1 MKQGKPLITFVIVL
15 LAAAVACYLVH
26 YVWSAFQNGL
36 ATTYAYPYTL
46 NDSVEAEG
54 LIIRDELVLSGGTGI
69 VDVTRG
75 EGEQVGAG
83 QTVALVYR
91 DGQAQQAQQD
101 QQALRLEITQ
111 LRYAVEDS
119 GDVSSA
125 AQIDRQIFQEL
136 TSLRGASA
144 QNDYRALEEQVLAV
158 KAGVLRRE
166 YTYGGALTLDALKSR
181 LAELTAEYAALQT
194 QTRNAVTQITAPQA
208 GTFSAL
214 VDGYETLVNLD
225 TALSLTPRSLAG
237 LLDQV
242 PAGDAAA
249 AGKLVTSKTWNF
261 AALVSQEEGERLA
274 GVDAV
279 TLRFAGGFLQDIPA
293 QIRQVSPAE
302 DGQAVVLL
310 SANRGLEQTTL
321 LRRQTAELIFD
332 VQTGLRVPKS
342 AVRLQTEAENGEAL
356 EANVTGV
363 YAVVAGRAEF
373 KPVDILA
380 EGDSFYVVRPAQE
393 GSRALRSGDEIVAQ
407 GTGLYDGKL
416 LAEA

>member
-1 MKQGKPLITFVIVL
+1 M
-15 LAAAVACYLVH
+15 
-26 YVWSAFQNGL
+26 
-36 ATTYAYPYTL
+36 
-46 NDSVEAEG
+46 
-54 LIIRDELVLSGGTGI
+54 
-69 VDVTRG
+69 
-75 EGEQVGAG
+75 
-83 QTVALVYR
+83 
-91 DGQAQQAQQD
+91 
-101 QQALRLEITQ
+101 
-111 LRYAVEDS
+111 
-119 GDVSSA
+119 
-125 AQIDRQIFQEL
+125 
-136 TSLRGASA
+136 
-144 QNDYRALEEQVLAV
+144 LAV

-181 LAELTAEYAALQT
+181 LAGLTAEYAALQT

-342 AVRLQTEAENGEAL
+342 AVRLQTEAEGEAL